1 MPQITKLKLQKNRRV
16 VNIFIDNKFTTSL
29 QLTTVAKINLKVG
42 MDISNH
48 DLTKFIKEHFQ
59 EKLMSNAF
67 NFLSYRPRS
76 EKEVRNYLRK
86 KIFRNPQIPK
96 ETIDKVV
103 NKLSKKKYIDD
114 RQFAKW
120 WIDQRTKH
128 NQKGRRLIALELRAK
143 GIDNQVIDDLLS
155 KRNDEEP
162 ATTAAKKK
170 SRSLMNYNPKI
181 AKKKLIAFLQRRGF
195 TWETIKTVVDETL
208 PGK

>member
-29 QLTTVAKINLKVG
+29 ELTTVAKIRLRVG

-48 DLTKFIKEHFQ
+48 DLTKLIKGHFQ

-76 EKEVRNYLRK
+76 EKEVRTYLKK

-103 NKLSKKKYIDD
+103 NKLSRKKYIDD
-114 RQFAKW
+114 QQFAKW

-128 NQKGRRLIALELRAK
+128 NQKGRRLIALELLAK
-143 GIDNQVIDDLLS
+143 GINKSVIDDFLS
-155 KRNDEEP
+155 ERNDEKP

-170 SRSLMNYNPKI
+170 ARSLKNHDYKT

-208 PGK
+208 PKK